1 MNSRFFLLV
10 VALAAAG
17 SSHAQ
22 DGQIDFTGNLLAAT
36 CTVNINGSGS
46 GDGTVT
52 LRTVAASDLS
62 NAGDVA
68 GRLTWRVVVGS
79 DADRCLAPRVQ
90 LGFRNGGNVNA
101 AGRLNNTGSARFVD
115 VQLVNM
121 NDAGSPVINLADNS
135 NSQVRDIPPGT
146 GFVVLN
152 YAAQYYAV
160 GAASGGTVTTSVQYD
175 LIYP

>member
-1 MNSRFFLLV
+1 MNSRFFFFL

-17 SSHAQ
+17 SSQAQ
-22 DGQIDFTGNLLAAT
+22 DGQIDFTGNLLAPT
-36 CTVNINGSGS
+36 CRVDINGTGS
-46 GDGTVT
+46 GDATVT
-52 LRTVAASDLS
+52 LRTVASSDLA

-68 GRLTWRVVVGS
+68 GRITWRVAVGAVG
-79 DADRCLAPRVQ
+79 DPCLAPRVQ

-115 VQLVNM
+115 VQLVNV

-135 NSQVRDIPPGT
+135 NSQVRDISPAT
-146 GFVVLN
+146 GFVILN

-160 GAASGGTVTTSVQYD
+160 GAATGGTVTTSVQYD